1 MHISEKS
8 SNFAAQSC
16 KGDITSMMTK
26 EEKVAYWLD
35 IADYDLETAEA
46 MYKTKRWLY
55 VAFMCHQVIEKLL
68 KAYWTATRDDT
79 PPYIHSHIKLLDS
92 CGLLDQM
99 TEEQLEFI
107 DYMVP
112 MNIEARYP
120 EYKQNLA
127 AHLNEQ
133 ASHDIIE
140 KTKLFKQ
147 WILQKF

>member
-1 MHISEKS
+1 M
-8 SNFAAQSC
+8 
-16 KGDITSMMTK
+16 DK
-26 EEKVAYWLD
+26 EEKVQYWLN
-35 IADYDLETAEA
+35 IAEEDLDVAED
-46 MYKTKRWLY
+46 MHKTKHWLY
-55 VAFMCHQVIEKLL
+55 VAFMCHQVMEKLL
-68 KAYWTATRDDT
+68 KAYWTATHEDL
-79 PPYIHSHIKLLDS
+79 PPYIHSHVKLLDG

-107 DYMVP
+107 DFMAP

-133 ASHDIIE
+133 VSLDIID
-140 KTKLFKQ
+140 KTKQFKQ

>member
-1 MHISEKS
+1 MSTIPSRWI
-8 SNFAAQSC
+8 FR
-16 KGDITSMMTK
+16 TSGT
-26 EEKVAYWLD
+26 
-35 IADYDLETAEA
+35 
-46 MYKTKRWLY
+46 
-55 VAFMCHQVIEKLL
+55 CG
-68 KAYWTATRDDT
+68 TATREDL
-79 PPYIHSHIKLLDS
+79 PPYIHSHVKLLDG

-107 DYMVP
+107 DFMVP

-133 ASHDIIE
+133 VSLDIID
-140 KTKLFKQ
+140 KTKQFKQ

>member
-1 MHISEKS
+1 MES
-8 SNFAAQSC
+8 
-16 KGDITSMMTK
+16 D
-26 EEKVAYWLD
+26 KVRYWLD
-35 IADYDLETAEA
+35 IATNDLDTAE
-46 MYKTKRWLY
+46 YLFQGGRWLY
-55 VAFMCHQVIEKLL
+55 VAFMCHQVLEKLL
-68 KAYWTATRDDT
+68 KAYWTATRDDM

-127 AHLNEQ
+127 AHLNEE
-133 ASHDIIE
+133 ASRDIIE
-140 KTKLFKQ
+140 KTKIFKQ

>member
-1 MHISEKS
+1 ME
-8 SNFAAQSC
+8 
-16 KGDITSMMTK
+16 M
-26 EEKVAYWLD
+26 EEKVQYWLD
-35 IADYDLETAEA
+35 IANEDLDVAED
-46 MYKTKRWLY
+46 MHKTKHWLY
-55 VAFMCHQVIEKLL
+55 VAFMCHQVMEKML
-68 KAYWTATRDDT
+68 KAYWTATREDT
-79 PPYIHSHIKLLDS
+79 PPYIHSHVKLLDA

-107 DYMVP
+107 DFMVP

-133 ASHDIIE
+133 VSLDIID
-140 KTKLFKQ
+140 KTKQFKQ

>member
-1 MHISEKS
+1 MFGKF
-8 SNFAAQSC
+8 SNFARRKISKMEKQ
-16 KGDITSMMTK
+16 
-26 EEKVAYWLD
+26 EKVQYWLD
-35 IADYDLETAEA
+35 IADEDLAVAED
-46 MYKTKRWLY
+46 MHLTKHWLY

-68 KAYWTATRDDT
+68 KAYWTAKRDDM

-92 CGLLDQM
+92 CELLNQM